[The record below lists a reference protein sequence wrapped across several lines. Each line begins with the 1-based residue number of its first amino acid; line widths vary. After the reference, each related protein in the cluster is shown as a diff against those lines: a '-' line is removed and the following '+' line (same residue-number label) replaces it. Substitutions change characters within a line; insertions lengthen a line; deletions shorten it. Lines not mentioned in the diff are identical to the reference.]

1 MLRGTMTPDP
11 NTEAALLSAQLLK
24 LIQQANPDA
33 VVLTT
38 GQRIEPKRRRH
49 FAPDEMVRVVTAND
63 NEVCKFCRDIAAGG
77 PYRFQDVRRSIP
89 HHPWCRCRLAPLRVT
104 DPGWLYQHPR
114 PSIKQF
120 VRVAHA
126 HIMPKAPGRP
136 RKRKM
141 PQQNA
146 KIVALLKKKR
156 KFLAPKGRRALKIFN
171 LHKRNK
177 RK

>member
-1 MLRGTMTPDP
+1 MLRGSMTPDP
-11 NTEAALLSAQLLK
+11 NTEASLLAAQLLK
-24 LIQQANPDA
+24 MIQRINPDA

-38 GQRIEPKRRRH
+38 GQRIAPKHRRH
-49 FAPDEMVRVVTAND
+49 FAPDELVRVVTAND

-77 PYRFQDVRRSIP
+77 PYRFQDVRKSIP
-89 HHPWCRCRLAPLRVT
+89 HHPWCRCKLAPLRVT

-120 VRVAHA
+120 ARVAHT
-126 HIMPKAPGRP
+126 HITPKPPRA
-136 RKRKM
+136 RKRKT